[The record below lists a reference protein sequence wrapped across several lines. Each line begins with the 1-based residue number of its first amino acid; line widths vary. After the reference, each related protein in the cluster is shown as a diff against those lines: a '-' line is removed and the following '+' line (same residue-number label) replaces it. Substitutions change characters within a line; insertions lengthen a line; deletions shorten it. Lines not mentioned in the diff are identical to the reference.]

1 MFHTHILRDRVVLF
15 GHMLSF
21 NQKIR
26 LLVVVFTVLFAL
38 LSVCKTGDVELYQP
52 AIQTGVKRNLPIS
65 LPHIVPSSLL
75 SLTAAPVD
83 SRMNI
88 L

>member
-1 MFHTHILRDRVVLF
+1 M
-15 GHMLSF
+15 
-21 NQKIR
+21 
-26 LLVVVFTVLFAL
+26 VFTVLFAL

-65 LPHIVPSSLL
+65 LPHIVPLSLL

-83 SRMNI
+83 SRMDI

>member
-15 GHMLSF
+15 GHMLSVQSENTF
-21 NQKIR
+21 ISCG
-26 LLVVVFTVLFAL
+26 LY
-38 LSVCKTGDVELYQP
+38 KTGDVELYQP

-65 LPHIVPSSLL
+65 LPHIVPLSLL

>member
-1 MFHTHILRDRVVLF
+1 M
-15 GHMLSF
+15 
-21 NQKIR
+21 
-26 LLVVVFTVLFAL
+26 VFTVLFAL

-75 SLTAAPVD
+75 SLIAAPVD

-88 L
+88 FKKIFLVWWCGVG

>member
-1 MFHTHILRDRVVLF
+1 MA
-15 GHMLSF
+15 
-21 NQKIR
+21 
-26 LLVVVFTVLFAL
+26 FTVLFAL

-88 L
+88 LKKYFWFGGAGWVRVGKGLGCLVCAF